1 MKRILSISFICF
13 YLLGTFILPLGNFS
27 ILVDLPDMYRYCKAN
42 EDKDLTPID
51 FITDHLICLDSLIDS
66 HSNGDEQKPHQPLPK
81 TVNSNQSPLFLSL
94 FCIENGNTYNDIVVN
109 YGFIEQKHPQSF
121 FKPIF
126 HPPVV

>member
-1 MKRILSISFICF
+1 
-13 YLLGTFILPLGNFS
+13 LLGTFILPLGNFS
-27 ILVDLPDMYRYCKAN
+27 ILVDLPDMYSHCKTF

-66 HSNGDEQKPHQPLPK
+66 HANGDEQKPHQPLPK
-81 TVNSNQSPLFLSL
+81 IANSIQQPLFLNFISVESRYN
-94 FCIENGNTYNDIVVN
+94 INDIVVN
-109 YGFIEQKHPQSF
+109 YGYIEQKHPQSF

>member
-1 MKRILSISFICF
+1 MKQIGIILFVSF
-13 YLLGTFILPLGNFS
+13 YTLGTFILPLGNFS
-27 ILVDLPDMYRYCKAN
+27 VLVDLPAMYRHCKMY

-81 TVNSNQSPLFLSL
+81 VANATSHPLFLNL
-94 FCIENGNTYNDIVVN
+94 FTIADRYSFINIDITYGYIEL
-109 YGFIEQKHPQSF
+109 KHPQRF
-121 FKPIF
+121 YKPIF